1 LSLLAE
7 ISSKQLV
14 LIDIYSVRRN
24 HFFVLAFSLLIG
36 FVYSLFL
43 FLVCSVTPGVL
54 SGLLLFGSQI
64 AMGIPATRAY
74 YDLGVSNHESLQFFD
89 PAQLN
94 DNQALHKAEFNLG
107 DLSLIFE
114 KMDLQIHKFD
124 KGTLDDLSDLAW
136 FGIFVWATFS
146 STMYFLKV
154 SSYPLCLVGTLV
166 FLIAAFMS
174 YLSGYRTK
182 RNIDFEDDL
191 SHLEYYVE
199 TRLKRIDA
207 VLSPAGIKFFV
218 ELLKRRGKL
227 ILVDFGAMVDINVET
242 TLVYHLGF
250 PSNESE
256 RISVSAR
263 TELLSTLQEHL
274 LNSNILSTNGW
285 NVEMIDTQ
293 AHSVLRIN
301 NQLSSFSVRNRLSYV
316 TDPSQVAE
324 SSKTTAAI
332 VYEVA
337 TPFI

>member
-1 LSLLAE
+1 LSLLAD

-14 LIDIYSVRRN
+14 LIDIYGVRRN
-24 HFFVLAFSLLIG
+24 HLFVLAFSLLIG

-43 FLVCSVTPGVL
+43 FLVCSATPGVL

-74 YDLGVSNHESLQFFD
+74 YDLGVSNHESLQFLD

-94 DNQALHKAEFNLG
+94 DNQALYKAEFNLG

-199 TRLKRIDA
+199 TRLKGIDA
-207 VLSPAGIKFFV
+207 VLSSFETKFFV
-218 ELLKRRGKL
+218 ELLKRRGTL
-227 ILVDFGAMVDINVET
+227 ILVDFGAEVNIDAGT
-242 TLVYHLGF
+242 TLVYRLGF
-250 PSNESE
+250 PSNQTE
-256 RISVSAR
+256 RISLSAR
-263 TELLSTLQEHL
+263 TEILSTLQEHL
-274 LNSNILSTNGW
+274 LNSNILSTNHW

-293 AHSVLRIN
+293 AHSVLRVN

-324 SSKTTAAI
+324 SSKITAAI
-332 VYEVA
+332 VYEAA